1 MIRLRPALWP
11 TLISLPI
18 FVFSLG
24 LGIWQMERREWKRDI
39 LDRIAVNQAA
49 APITLDELLR
59 GDPLRFEYGRVK
71 IAGSFLHDKEFYLA
85 ARSLKNKVG
94 LQVVTPVR
102 TDDGRVVLF
111 DRGCVPQEQKDP
123 AQRAQGQLAGTVELT
138 GIVRRNQEQRQF
150 APDNV
155 PDRNV
160 WFHVD
165 VPLMRS
171 MAGGK
176 PDPKLDAFFLEADA
190 APNPGG
196 VPIGG
201 QTRLDIPNDHLQY
214 AITWFLLALA
224 LAGVYLAYHWENGR
238 LTIAGRTK
246 VKTMIANDPYAELER
261 RFARLSAVNRASAI
275 LNWDRSAM
283 MPAGASEDRADQ
295 LATLGVIA
303 HGMISAPDMPE
314 LLARAEEG
322 ARALDPW
329 RAANLR
335 EMRRSW
341 VHESALPAELVEA
354 RTRAT
359 SACEMAWREARKNK
373 DFKSLLP
380 TLSEV
385 LDVMRRVGEAKAAA
399 LGTSLY
405 DALLD
410 EFEPGG
416 RSARIDALFAELRAF
431 LPDLL
436 GRVMERQKREPAA
449 ARPRRAVSRRP
460 SSASW
465 ARS

>member
-39 LDRIAVNQAA
+39 LDRIATNQAA
-49 APITLDELLR
+49 APMTLDELLR

-85 ARSLKNKVG
+85 ARSLKNTVG

-111 DRGCVPQEQKDP
+111 DRGFVPQEQKDP
-123 AQRAQGQLAGTVELT
+123 ARRAQGQLAGTVELT

-150 APDNV
+150 APDNA

-190 APNPGG
+190 ALNPGG
-196 VPIGG
+196 VPVGG

-214 AITWFLLALA
+214 AITWFLLAAA

-246 VKTMIANDPYAELER
+246 VKT
-261 RFARLSAVNRASAI
+261 
-275 LNWDRSAM
+275 
-283 MPAGASEDRADQ
+283 
-295 LATLGVIA
+295 
-303 HGMISAPDMPE
+303 
-314 LLARAEEG
+314 
-322 ARALDPW
+322 
-329 RAANLR
+329 
-335 EMRRSW
+335 
-341 VHESALPAELVEA
+341 
-354 RTRAT
+354 
-359 SACEMAWREARKNK
+359 
-373 DFKSLLP
+373 
-380 TLSEV
+380 
-385 LDVMRRVGEAKAAA
+385 
-399 LGTSLY
+399 
-405 DALLD
+405 
-410 EFEPGG
+410 
-416 RSARIDALFAELRAF
+416 
-431 LPDLL
+431 
-436 GRVMERQKREPAA
+436 
-449 ARPRRAVSRRP
+449 
-460 SSASW
+460 
-465 ARS
+465 